1 MLDPQIGD
9 IATWLA
15 TIVAIISALTAYRA
29 STAADKHQE
38 EAANYTKRSAE
49 LLEKKH
55 QLELRAWTDQYFNS
69 VRSWGEQVC
78 SAMAEATH
86 LAELN
91 DISDEMRLP
100 VLIRL
105 STLIDTGRWYFPNQW
120 TDDYG
125 IHKEFAYRGV
135 RQPILKNI
143 VVAYDEVKNKPL
155 QVGAKE
161 RILIAKREFV
171 SHVQIVL
178 DPRTRDQE
186 IKKVLS
192 EFEASE
198 RLRNAP

>member
-1 MLDPQIGD
+1 MLDVQMGD
-9 IATWLA
+9 VATWLA
-15 TIVAIISALTAYRA
+15 TIVAITSAITAYRA
-29 STAADKHQE
+29 SRIADQHQE

-55 QLELRAWTDQYFNS
+55 QLELRAWTDQHFNS

-78 SAMAEATH
+78 SAMIEANH
-86 LAELN
+86 LAEINNLT
-91 DISDEMRLP
+91 DESRMP

-120 TDDYG
+120 SDDYG
-125 IHKEFAYRGV
+125 VHKELAYRGV
-135 RQPILKNI
+135 RQPILKTI
-143 VVAYDEVKNKPL
+143 VIVYDEIKNNPF
-155 QVGAKE
+155 QSGAKK
-161 RILIAKREFV
+161 RIDEAKREFV

-178 DPRTRDQE
+178 DPRTREQE